1 MYSQVNSFWSFEKT
15 NYFAPNQEK
24 YGKDL
29 DTDSKKSV
37 RLGKS
42 RFKQQKCWRKLK
54 INSHKN
60 ITVKEQWLWHL
71 YEWLGAK
78 WCGKKLVG
86 WMTAGAIGYEV
97 SNQINKNEEK
107 IINVNITIIKTVD
120 SSEKSELNILL
131 IFVIISVLLMLLS
144 FLAKILWEMKKYKS
158 NKRNTTV
165 GIHMRNFK
173 PAENN
178 RSTEG
183 SHHID
188 VWNLK

>member
-54 INSHKN
+54 INSLKN

-131 IFVIISVLLMLLS
+131 IFVIISVLLMCCH
-144 FLAKILWEMKKYKS
+144 FWQKS
-158 NKRNTTV
+158 YGKW
-165 GIHMRNFK
+165 K
-173 PAENN
+173 
-178 RSTEG
+178 STRATREIQQLV
-183 SHHID
+183 STCEI
-188 VWNLK
+188 